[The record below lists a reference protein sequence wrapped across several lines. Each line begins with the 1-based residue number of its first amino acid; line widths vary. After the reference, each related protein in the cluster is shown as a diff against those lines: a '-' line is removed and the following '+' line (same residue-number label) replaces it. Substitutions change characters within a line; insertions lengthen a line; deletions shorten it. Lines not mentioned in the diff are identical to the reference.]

1 MLNQFFAL
9 IKQACICLL
18 VLICSVAASAFA
30 QSASPVN
37 AKKAADWLDRIA
49 KSARELP
56 YTGVF
61 VHQTTEGATTSR
73 ITHLLDRQ
81 GNEHEKLEMLDGPLR
96 EVVRRNEEMFCY
108 QPDQKT
114 VRVDRRATGRFFP
127 SLISGN
133 PAAIAENYYVKLGTV
148 ERIAGHDCQ
157 WVILEPKDTM
167 RYMQK
172 LCADL
177 GTGLLLRA
185 RMYNE
190 RNQLLEQ
197 FMFTQLDVTGGVSPK
212 NVRSRF
218 EEKGWQRDY
227 SIKNNLKPA
236 DTGWHVGNLP
246 AGFRKI
252 TEMVRNLAGRKESVS
267 QLVYSDGLLHVSVFV
282 EPITGSP
289 VQSSNRM
296 TDDSPISMAIRPV
309 LDHQV
314 TVMGEVPMAA
324 VQAIADSVTRRK

>member
-1 MLNQFFAL
+1 MLNS
-9 IKQACICLL
+9 LL
-18 VLICSVAASAFA
+18 VLIKIIFLCLTALICSIVSNVFA
-30 QSASPVN
+30 QSQPPAQT
-37 AKKAADWLDRIA
+37 KKAVDWLDRIA

-61 VHQTTEGATTSR
+61 VHQTTDGATTSR
-73 ITHLLDRQ
+73 ITHLVDRQ
-81 GNEHEKLEMLDGPLR
+81 GNEHEKLEMLDGPMR

-133 PAAIAENYYVKLGTV
+133 PAAIADNYYVKLGPI

-172 LCADL
+172 LCAEL

-190 RNQLLEQ
+190 RSQLLEQ
-197 FMFTQLDVTGGVSPK
+197 FMFTQLDVTGGVSQK

-227 SIKNNLKPA
+227 SIKNNLKAA
-236 DTGWHVGNLP
+236 DTGWQVGNLP
-246 AGFRKI
+246 AGFKKI
-252 TEMVRNLAGRKESVS
+252 TEMVRNLTGRKETVS
-267 QLVYSDGLLHVSVFV
+267 HLVYSDGLLHVSVFV
-282 EPITGSP
+282 EPTSGAS

-309 LDHQV
+309 SDHQV

-324 VQAIADSVTRRK
+324 VQAIADSVSRRK

>member
-1 MLNQFFAL
+1 MLMKQFFAKPQQ
-9 IKQACICLL
+9 ISTCLL
-18 VLICSVAASAFA
+18 VLICSVAAPSFA
-30 QSASPVN
+30 QPATPVGT
-37 AKKAADWLDRIA
+37 KKAVDWLDRIA

-61 VHQTTEGATTSR
+61 VHQTTEGTATSR
-73 ITHLLDRQ
+73 ITHLVDRQ

-133 PAAIAENYYVKLGTV
+133 PAAITENYYVKLGTV

-185 RMYNE
+185 RLYND
-190 RNQLLEQ
+190 RSQLLEQ
-197 FMFTQLDVTGGVSPK
+197 FMFTQLDVTGGVSSK

-218 EEKGWQRDY
+218 EEKGWQHDHT
-227 SIKNNLKPA
+227 IKNSLKPA

-252 TEMVRNLAGRKESVS
+252 TEMVRNLAGRKEPISH
-267 QLVYSDGLLHVSVFV
+267 LVYSDGLLHVSVFI
-282 EPITGSP
+282 EPVVTP

-296 TDDSPISMAIRPV
+296 TDDSAISTAIRPV

-324 VQAIADSVTRRK
+324 VQAIADSVSRRK